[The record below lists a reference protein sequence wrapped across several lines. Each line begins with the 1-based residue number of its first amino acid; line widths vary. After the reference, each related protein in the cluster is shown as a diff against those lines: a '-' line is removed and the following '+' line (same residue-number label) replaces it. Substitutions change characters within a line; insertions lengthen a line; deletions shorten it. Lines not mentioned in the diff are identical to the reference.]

1 MRVEVEQKHNVNGAI
16 AAVVVI
22 YFSEKKNCQLSVL
35 LRT

>member
-1 MRVEVEQKHNVNGAI
+1 MREEVEQKHNVNGAI

-22 YFSEKKNCQLSVL
+22 YFSEKTCQLSVL